1 VTKAKPVKKSADDE
15 SLVPIARNKRARHD
29 YEILET
35 WEAGLVLT
43 GTEVKSL
50 RDGRAQITDA
60 YGVVKD
66 GEVWLLNAHIAP
78 YTQGNIWNHDPL
90 RTRKLLLHQKE
101 IRALI
106 GAVERKGLT
115 LVALDLYFK
124 DGRAKVKLGLGRGKK
139 LHDKRADIKAR
150 DDARDMQRALRVSR

>member
-1 VTKAKPVKKSADDE
+1 VTNDKHLKKPTGDE
-15 SLVPIARNKRARHD
+15 SDVPIARNKRARHD
-29 YEILET
+29 YEIFET

-78 YTQGNIWNHDPL
+78 YTQGNIYNHDPL

-124 DGRAKVKLGLGRGKK
+124 DGRAKVKIGLGRGKK
-139 LHDKRADIKAR
+139 LHDKRADLKEK
-150 DDARDMQRALRVSR
+150 DDARDMQRALRVTR

>member
-1 VTKAKPVKKSADDE
+1 MDKTAPDD
-15 SLVPIARNKRARHD
+15 SIVPIARNKRARHD

-60 YGVVKD
+60 YAVVKD
-66 GEVWLLNAHIAP
+66 SEVWLLNAHIAP
-78 YTQGNIWNHDPL
+78 YAMGNIWNHDPL
-90 RTRKLLLHQKE
+90 RTRKLLLHKKE
-101 IRALI
+101 MLKLI

-115 LVALDLYFK
+115 VVALDMYFK
-124 DGRAKVKLGLGRGKK
+124 DGRAKVRIGLARGKK
-139 LHDKRADIKAR
+139 QYDKRADLKER
-150 DDARDMQRALRVSR
+150 DDQRDMQRALKVVR

>member
-1 VTKAKPVKKSADDE
+1 MPKPAPDD
-15 SLVPIARNKRARHD
+15 SIVPVARNKRARHD

-35 WEAGLVLT
+35 WEAGLVLS

-78 YTQGNIWNHDPL
+78 YAMGNIWNHEPT
-90 RTRKLLLHQKE
+90 RSRKLLLNKKE
-101 IRALI
+101 IRHMI

-115 LVALDLYFK
+115 LVALELYFK
-124 DGRAKVKLGLGRGKK
+124 HGRAKVRIGLARGKK
-139 LHDKRADIKAR
+139 LHDKRADLKER
-150 DDARDMQRALRVSR
+150 DDQRDMQRALRVR